1 MRPETQENKY
11 HAERQNN
18 KNKTMDK
25 NKTIL
30 VNDIVLGRRASE
42 GEVSYLAFADRI
54 VASEGEAKRILAQA
68 IKAALELEPES
79 VNERYGLRVL
89 LYDTYLGLSY
99 SMIARIKK
107 TNDSEL
113 EEFISSLY
121 PEVTEVLD
129 GGIEISY
136 RHTHP

>member
-1 MRPETQENKY
+1 MNT
-11 HAERQNN
+11 
-18 KNKTMDK
+18 

-30 VNDIVLGRRASE
+30 VNGIELRRRASE
-42 GEVSYLAFADRI
+42 GEVSYWAFADRI
-54 VASEGEAKRILAQA
+54 VASEGEAKPILAQA

-113 EEFISSLY
+113 EEFMSSLY

-136 RHTHP
+136 RHTRP